1 MTSTRDL
8 RPAEPQPLINPA
20 SIITVCALGLVAI
33 GITILF
39 SASAWFVERR
49 NGIVTPVPY
58 LYLTKQIA
66 GLLVAAALCWL
77 FTRINL
83 DELRRYAWWIG
94 GIALVLLVV
103 VLFSKPIN
111 GSRRWLW
118 GVGQPS
124 EFAKFALVFC
134 LAHYLAITQSR
145 IGEFQ
150 RGFLVPLLMIASAV
164 GLVLLQTDMGTAA
177 LMVAVGLLM
186 LFLAGAR
193 WSFIV
198 PSVGAVLAVFATVL
212 VLIPNRLER
221 FTAFLDVEANK
232 GGKTY
237 QLYQALAA
245 YASGG
250 VEGVNLGQGRQ
261 QLHYLPE
268 AHTDFIFSVIGEE
281 LGLVGTSLVVV
292 LFATILCAG
301 LVHLRRAP
309 NLFQFLLVL
318 GCLLV
323 ICLQAIANLG
333 VVTGLLPTK
342 GMSLPFISAG
352 LSNLLLMGILLGVIW
367 NTQLNWGRVKL
378 PGRGRALREVAA

>member
-268 AHTDFIFSVIGEE
+268 AHTDFIFSVIG
-281 LGLVGTSLVVV
+281 
-292 LFATILCAG
+292 
-301 LVHLRRAP
+301 
-309 NLFQFLLVL
+309 
-318 GCLLV
+318 
-323 ICLQAIANLG
+323 
-333 VVTGLLPTK
+333 
-342 GMSLPFISAG
+342 
-352 LSNLLLMGILLGVIW
+352 
-367 NTQLNWGRVKL
+367 
-378 PGRGRALREVAA
+378 

>member
-1 MTSTRDL
+1 MTPVRDL
-8 RPAEPQPLINPA
+8 RPAEPSPLINPA

-49 NGIVTPVPY
+49 NGVVTPVPY

-66 GLLVAAALCWL
+66 GLLVCAALCWL
-77 FTRINL
+77 FARINL

-94 GIALVLLVV
+94 GFALVLLVV
-103 VLFSKPIN
+103 VLFSNPIN

-134 LAHYLAITQSR
+134 LAHYLAVTQSR

-150 RGFLVPLLMIASAV
+150 RGFLVPILMIASGV

-198 PSVGAVLAVFATVL
+198 PSVGAVLAVFAAVL

-250 VEGVNLGQGRQ
+250 IEGVNLGQGRQ

-367 NTQLNWGRVKL
+367 NTQLTWGRVKL
-378 PGRGRALREVAA
+378 PGRGRALREVPA